1 MASRQKKGCIFPKA
15 ILPSRASILE
25 FGFSQGPTFRKFTM
39 SEQPP
44 PEKTSEPK
52 SSRNGQPPQAKGPN
66 WRVMILFSLA
76 LGVLIMAYMSST
88 EKDGKKID
96 FAQFR
101 NALEKEQ
108 VLIDPM
114 LLPSV
119 KDKEPADQVKALKE
133 LKLTPE
139 SRLKFVTKETT
150 TSGQVKGFMDTTE
163 YRDLSKTPELQK
175 FRVAIDISLDERE
188 VDRLRR
194 EHSVPL
200 ILSPERINAADY
212 KNITLKEL
220 RTWVAKGEVEF
231 TGENALKL
239 YKISN
244 SNDAVL
250 EGVRKVW
257 PAKSGAKPEFKP
269 FTVVVNLFAISEEER
284 KLLESARATPKS
296 NTMSF
301 ILIQILPILLIVGLL
316 LFLFFFQMKNVGKG
330 AMNFGKSKAK
340 LLAMDKGHVTFKDV
354 AGIHEAKEELYE
366 IVDFLKAPKKF
377 EKLGA
382 NIPKGVLMVG
392 PPGTGKTLL
401 ARAIAGEADVPFFSI
416 SGSDFVEMFV
426 GVGASRVRD
435 MFEQGKKNSPCIV
448 FIDEIDAVGRHRGHG
463 MGGGHDERE
472 QTLNALLVEMDGFDS
487 RSGVIIVAA
496 TNRPDV
502 LDPALLR
509 PGRFDRQVRVSLPDV
524 VGREQILKVHVKH
537 IKIAADTDLSLV
549 ARGTPGFSGAELANL
564 INEAALL
571 AARLGKKEVT
581 LVEMEEARDK
591 VRWGRERRSLALSDK
606 EKENTAFHEAGHAI
620 LNILCEH
627 TDALHKVTIIPRGPS
642 LGMAMFLPKE
652 DKFSYRRAELI
663 DQLCVAMGG
672 RVAEEIV
679 FGNPTNGAMGDIRQ
693 ATSIARKMVCE
704 WGMSEELGMVEY
716 GSDSNTEMFVPNEGK
731 SYSEET
737 ARKIDFEIKILIDN
751 AYQRAVDM
759 LTEHRA
765 SLDLI
770 AKALLEY
777 ETLDGEQITDL
788 LFKGEMTKPLSP
800 PTPPEPPLAP
810 PIDEPTP
817 KKVEEEK
824 EDDDPLAGEVVG
836 APA

>member
-1 MASRQKKGCIFPKA
+1 
-15 ILPSRASILE
+15 
-25 FGFSQGPTFRKFTM
+25 
-39 SEQPP
+39 
-44 PEKTSEPK
+44 
-52 SSRNGQPPQAKGPN
+52 
-66 WRVMILFSLA
+66 MILFSLA
-76 LGVLIMAYMSST
+76 LGVLIVAYFST
-88 EKDGKKID
+88 LNGKEKKID
-96 FAQFR
+96 FAEFR
-101 NALEKEQ
+101 RALESEKVLLDPASLPAVKE
-108 VLIDPM
+108 I
-114 LLPSV
+114 
-119 KDKEPADQVKALKE
+119 KDKTGMGKSEYIKALKE
-133 LKLTPE
+133 EYQLLPDD
-139 SRLKFVTKETT
+139 RLKFVTKDST
-150 TSGQVKGFMDTTE
+150 TSGQVKGQIDVTE
-163 YRDLSKTPELQK
+163 YRNIEGQTPRLEG
-175 FRVAIDISLDERE
+175 FRVAIDTSLDERA

-194 EHSVPL
+194 EHNVPL
-200 ILSPERINAADY
+200 VVASELSTAADS
-212 KNITLKEL
+212 NNVTLKEL
-220 RTWVAKGEVEF
+220 RKWIALNEVSLD
-231 TGENALKL
+231 GENALKL
-239 YKISN
+239 FKTAN
-244 SNDAVL
+244 SNDAVF
-250 EGVRKVW
+250 EGVRKIW
-257 PAKSGAKPEFKP
+257 PLKSDAKPEFEN
-269 FTVVVNLFAISEEER
+269 FSVEVNLFAISEAER
-284 KLLESARATPKS
+284 GILESARTSPES
-296 NTMSF
+296 NTMGF
-301 ILIQILPILLIVGLL
+301 ILIQILPILLIVGVLF
-316 LFLFFFQMKNVGKG
+316 FLFRFQMKNAGKG

-340 LLAMDKGHVTFKDV
+340 LLSMDKNRVTFKDV

-366 IVDFLKAPKKF
+366 IVDFLKSPKKF

-392 PPGTGKTLL
+392 SPGTGKTLL

-472 QTLNALLVEMDGFDS
+472 QTLNALLVEMDGFDA
-487 RSGVIIVAA
+487 RSGVIIIAA

-524 VGREQILKVHVKH
+524 IGREQILRVHAKRVKM
-537 IKIAADTDLSLV
+537 AANTDLSLV

-571 AARLGKKEVT
+571 AARLGKNEIT
-581 LVEMEEARDK
+581 IAEMEEARDK

-606 EKENTAFHEAGHAI
+606 EKENTAYHEAGHAI
-620 LNILCEH
+620 LNILCDH
-627 TDALHKVTIIPRGPS
+627 TDDLHKVTIIPRGPS

-672 RVAEEIV
+672 RVAEELV

-716 GSDSNTEMFVPNEGK
+716 GSDSTTEMFVPNEGK

-737 ARKIDFEIKILIDN
+737 ARKIDFEIKTFIDD
-751 AYQRAVDM
+751 AYQRAVEM
-759 LTEHRA
+759 LTEHRE
-765 SLDLI
+765 SLNLI
-770 AKALLEY
+770 AKSLIEF
-777 ETLDGEQITDL
+777 ETLNGEQITDL
-788 LFKGEMTKPLSP
+788 LHKGEMENP
-800 PTPPEPPLAP
+800 PSESTPPEPPMAP
-810 PIDEPTP
+810 SIDDPTP
-817 KKVEEEK
+817 KQVVDDS
-824 EDDDPLAGEVVG
+824 EDEDPLAPEPVG

>member
-1 MASRQKKGCIFPKA
+1 
-15 ILPSRASILE
+15 
-25 FGFSQGPTFRKFTM
+25 M
-39 SEQPP
+39 SDQRP
-44 PEKTSEPK
+44 PEKTPQ
-52 SSRNGQPPQAKGPN
+52 SRGPQNGQPQQAKGPN
-66 WRVMILFSLA
+66 WRVMILFALA
-76 LGVLIMAYMSST
+76 IGVLILAYQSTT
-88 EKDGKKID
+88 EKNGKKID

-101 NALEKEQ
+101 TALESEK
-108 VLIDPM
+108 VLIDPYE
-114 LLPSV
+114 LDSV
-119 KDKEPADQVKALKE
+119 KAVTDPAEKNKVLKD
-133 LKLTPE
+133 LKLSPE

-150 TSGQVKGFMDTTE
+150 TSGQVKGFIDTAE
-163 YRDLSKTPELQK
+163 YRNKDASPQMES
-175 FRVAIDISLDERE
+175 FRVAIDTSLDQRE

-194 EHSVPL
+194 EQNVPL
-200 ILSPERINAADY
+200 IVVEDISTAADSQ
-212 KNITLKEL
+212 NITLKEL
-220 RTWVAKGEVEF
+220 RKWIALGEVELA
-231 TGENALKL
+231 GERSLKL
-239 YKISN
+239 YKTAN

-257 PAKSGAKPEFKP
+257 PLKADVTPTFVP
-269 FTVVVNLFAISEEER
+269 FSVEVNLFAISEAER
-284 KLLESARATPKS
+284 NLLESARTTPES
-296 NTMSF
+296 NTMGF
-301 ILIQILPILLIVGLL
+301 VLVQILPILLIVGLL
-316 LFLFFFQMKNVGKG
+316 FFLFRFQMKNAGKG

-340 LLAMDKGHVTFKDV
+340 LLSMDKGRVTFKDV

-472 QTLNALLVEMDGFDS
+472 QTLNALLVEMDGFDA

-524 VGREQILKVHVKH
+524 VGREQILKVHAKK
-537 IKIAADTDLSLV
+537 IKISGDVDLSVV

-571 AARLGKKEVT
+571 AARLGKVEVT
-581 LVEMEEARDK
+581 IAEMEEARDK

-606 EKENTAFHEAGHAI
+606 EKENTAYHEAGHAI

-672 RVAEEIV
+672 RVAEELV

-693 ATSIARKMVCE
+693 ATNIARKMVCE

-737 ARKIDFEIKILIDN
+737 ARKIDFEIKTFIDD

-759 LTEHRA
+759 LTEHRE

-770 AKALLEY
+770 AKALLEF

-788 LFKGEMTKPLSP
+788 LLKGEMTNPPSA

-810 PIDEPTP
+810 SIDEP
-817 KKVEEEK
+817 KKKEVEDSK